1 MNNELLSA
9 ISDLLDKKLEPINT
23 KLDSIETQTK
33 ENTDMIKALRHSQ
46 EVNKATLDKI
56 SVDVAHIKGDVES
69 IKKDICNVE
78 LITASNWAD
87 IAKIKA
93 IK

>member
-1 MNNELLSA
+1 MNNELLSG
-9 ISDLLDKKLEPINT
+9 ISDLLDKKLEPIDT

-33 ENTDMIKALRHSQ
+33 ENTDMIKALRHSS
-46 EVNKATLDKI
+46 EVNKATLDKMNI
-56 SVDVAHIKGDVES
+56 DIAYIKGNVES